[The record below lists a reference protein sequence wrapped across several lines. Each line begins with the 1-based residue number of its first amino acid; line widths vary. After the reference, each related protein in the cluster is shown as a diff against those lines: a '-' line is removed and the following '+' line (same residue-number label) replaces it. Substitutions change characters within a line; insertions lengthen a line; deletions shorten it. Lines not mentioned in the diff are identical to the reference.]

1 MFHVIAV
8 VIVNVD
14 CSHFGFNPT
23 RKAPLDFSGG
33 GGGGGGGGEEER
45 AFGTLHERGGPRS
58 SGGGGHPRASAMRCY
73 AAPCYAMLWCAICGA
88 GLAPSAAERVPFP
101 ARIRAT
107 PPRSVPFSS
116 TPRDSTPPRSSSV
129 LRAPCLSGARG
140 AANVRISG
148 RSGARG
154 ATTGI
159 TCVPRTCFAQS
170 L

>member
-1 MFHVIAV
+1 MSWAWVCGLEPHNSGTPELQSKRGSEEEEEEEEEVEEKK
-8 VIVNVD
+8 NVPSER
-14 CSHFGFNPT
+14 CMNGG
-23 RKAPLDFSGG
+23 APGPQAGG
-33 GGGGGGGGEEER
+33 GR
-45 AFGTLHERGGPRS
+45 
-58 SGGGGHPRASAMRCY
+58 PRASAMRCY

-129 LRAPCLSGARG
+129 LRAPRLSGARG
-140 AANVRISG
+140 AASVRISG

-154 ATTGI
+154 ATL
-159 TCVPRTCFAQS
+159 C
-170 L
+170 